1 MGGDIP
7 LQTSDYS
14 NNEKFVDYYVK
25 ASQSKDTLNRFASI
39 CSTTQRI
46 YKEWNPTAEGAL
58 EVADIGCGAG
68 TQSMMWSAQGHHV
81 HGLDITEPLLI
92 LARERARAS
101 GLNIDFRI
109 GTATSLPWGDES
121 MDICLVPELLEHVAD
136 WRPCLN
142 ECARIVKPGGLLFLT
157 TTNVLCPK
165 QQEFDLPFYSW
176 YPATLKRYY
185 ERLSVTTRPEI
196 VNHAKYPA
204 VNWFTF
210 YGLREILGGYG
221 FHSLDRFDVMDL
233 SSKGLLAKALVTSI
247 QMFRPLRWLAHV
259 MTPSLIL
266 VAIKDKGAH
275 L

>member
-1 MGGDIP
+1 MGNETHLSTCG
-7 LQTSDYS
+7 YS
-14 NNEKFVDYYVK
+14 GHEEFVDYYAK

-39 CSTTQRI
+39 CSMTQRI
-46 YKEWNPTAEGAL
+46 YKGWNPTVEGAL

-81 HGLDITEPLLI
+81 HGLDINEPLLT

-101 GLNIDFRI
+101 RFNIDFRI
-109 GTATSLPWGDES
+109 GTATTLPWRDCS

-176 YPATLKRYY
+176 YPSTLKRYC
-185 ERLSVTTRPEI
+185 EHLSVTTKPEL
-196 VNHAKYPA
+196 VNHAMYPA
-204 VNWFTF
+204 VNWFSF
-210 YGLREILGGYG
+210 YGLRKILGDYG

-233 SSKGLLAKALVTSI
+233 SSKGLLAKALVRSI
-247 QMFRPLRWLAHV
+247 QMFRPLRWFAHV
-259 MTPSLIL
+259 LTPSLIL
-266 VAIKDKGAH
+266 VAIKSKGAH
-275 L
+275 